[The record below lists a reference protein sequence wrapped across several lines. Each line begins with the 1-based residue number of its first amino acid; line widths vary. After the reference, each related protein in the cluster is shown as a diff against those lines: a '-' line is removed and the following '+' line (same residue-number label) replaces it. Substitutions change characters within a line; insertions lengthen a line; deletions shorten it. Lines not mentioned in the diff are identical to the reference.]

1 MFGEEKRVEKSDAR
15 VVLLTGSVAKNQT
28 TPVGNSKRLRLF
40 GVNLECQMDE
50 SEPSTP
56 DGSSLSSQGPVHH
69 QFYPQAYSS
78 NAYNHMVRP
87 DFCPTTTTT
96 TTTTII
102 IIIITQFAIT
112 GEKGGDRK
120 QEGWGGGHGL
130 KKKRV
135 TVGIS

>member
-1 MFGEEKRVEKSDAR
+1 
-15 VVLLTGSVAKNQT
+15 
-28 TPVGNSKRLRLF
+28 
-40 GVNLECQMDE
+40 MDE

-96 TTTTII
+96 TTTII

>member
-87 DFCPTTTTT
+87 DLLLLLPLLLLSLLLNL
-96 TTTTII
+96 
-102 IIIITQFAIT
+102 QLL
-112 GEKGGDRK
+112 ERRVGGY
-120 QEGWGGGHGL
+120 GL

>member
-1 MFGEEKRVEKSDAR
+1 
-15 VVLLTGSVAKNQT
+15 
-28 TPVGNSKRLRLF
+28 
-40 GVNLECQMDE
+40 MDE